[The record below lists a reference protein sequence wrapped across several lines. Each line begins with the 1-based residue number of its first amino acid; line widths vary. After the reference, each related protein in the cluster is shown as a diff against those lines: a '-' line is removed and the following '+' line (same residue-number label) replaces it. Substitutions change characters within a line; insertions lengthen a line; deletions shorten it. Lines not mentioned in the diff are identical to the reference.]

1 MHKSSKI
8 YVAGHKGLLGTALL
22 QQLYHYGYNNI
33 ITMIYEGL
41 DLTKQLAVDNF
52 FKKEQPEYVF
62 LAAGKVGGII
72 SNKKFPADYC
82 QGKSINTE

>member
-1 MHKSSKI
+1 M
-8 YVAGHKGLLGTALL
+8 
-22 QQLYHYGYNNI
+22 I
-33 ITMIYEGL
+33 IHENL
-41 DLTKQLAVDNF
+41 DLKKQLAVDNF

-62 LAAGKVGGII
+62 LTVGKVGGII